1 MVIVGYGTDN
11 GNDYWIVKNS
21 WGTSWGEGGYIRMA
35 RNRENNCGIAS
46 FAAYPTVQIYFL
58 SDTIHNFSLT
68 SFLHDLFSENRQI
81 TTGSTI
87 YTRKQP
93 HDTLEME
100 NIK

>member
-46 FAAYPTVQIYFL
+46 FAAYPTVQIYLL

-68 SFLHDLFSENRQI
+68 SFLHDLISENRQI
-81 TTGSTI
+81 TASSTI

-93 HDTLEME
+93 HDTFEME

>member
-46 FAAYPTVQIYFL
+46 FASYPTV
-58 SDTIHNFSLT
+58 
-68 SFLHDLFSENRQI
+68 
-81 TTGSTI
+81 
-87 YTRKQP
+87 
-93 HDTLEME
+93 
-100 NIK
+100 